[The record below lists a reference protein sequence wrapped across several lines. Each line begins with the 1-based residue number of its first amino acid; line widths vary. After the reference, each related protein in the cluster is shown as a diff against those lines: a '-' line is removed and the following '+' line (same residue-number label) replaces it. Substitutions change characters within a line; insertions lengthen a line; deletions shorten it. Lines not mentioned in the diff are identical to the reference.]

1 MKFLLDFLPLV
12 FFFVTYKIAGR
23 VPDDSAAF
31 ATHWFGNLVQG
42 GVVGAT
48 EAPALLATVVV
59 LVTTLLVIAW
69 MKLTGKKIH
78 LMMWASFAMIV
89 VFGGLTVWL
98 HNQMFI
104 MWKPSITFWLL
115 GLVFWGSQAFFHK
128 NLPRAT
134 LRSADIELPDTV
146 AQRLNFA
153 YVAVFAVLGLMNLW
167 VVYFMRDYWVVFH
180 TFVSTGLLFLFMVVQ
195 GFYLNK
201 HMSHPATHDEAASR
215 P

>member
-1 MKFLLDFLPLV
+1 MKILFDILPLI
-12 FFFVTYKIAGR
+12 FFFATYRVAGR
-23 VPDDSAAF
+23 LPDQGAGF
-31 ATHWFGNLVQG
+31 ATHWLGALVQG

-59 LVTTLLVIAW
+59 LLATLVQVTW
-69 MKLTGKKIH
+69 MKATGRKIDMMLWVGLT
-78 LMMWASFAMIV
+78 LIV
-89 VFGGLTVWL
+89 VFGGLTVWF

-104 MWKPSITFWLL
+104 MWKPSVTYWLL
-115 GLVFWGSQAFFHK
+115 GLVFWISNTFFHK

-180 TFVSTGLLFLFMVVQ
+180 SFVSTGLLFVFMIAQ

-201 HMSHPATHDEAASR
+201 HMAHPATSDEAAN
-215 P
+215 

>member
-1 MKFLLDFLPLV
+1 MKLLLDFLPLA
-12 FFFVTYKIAGR
+12 FFFATYKIAGIA
-23 VPDDSAAF
+23 PEHSAAF
-31 ATHWFGNLVQG
+31 ATQWLGALVQG

-59 LVTTLLVIAW
+59 LVATLVQVSW
-69 MKLTGKKIH
+69 MKATGRKVD
-78 LMMWASFAMIV
+78 LMLWVGLALIV
-89 VFGGLTVWL
+89 VFGGLTVWF

-134 LRSADIELPDTV
+134 LGAEIELPDTV
-146 AQRLNFA
+146 WQRLNFS
-153 YVAVFAVLGLMNLW
+153 YVAFFALMGLLNLW
-167 VVYFMRDYWVVFH
+167 VVYFFRDSWVGFH
-180 TFVSTGLLFLFMVVQ
+180 TFGSSGLMVAFVIGQ
-195 GFYLNK
+195 GIYLSK
-201 HMSHPATHDEAASR
+201 HMEPEQAADKQV